1 MGSVFT
7 RLFRPD
13 PQEVWIRLSKP
24 LLDKYFQTVQLSEED
39 LVHQA
44 ALINF
49 HFQEDPTLPPEA
61 QLDFVAQF
69 KLYLLLSTRVKLADI
84 VENNFEKLG
93 GRREAWNFYRTTCET
108 FLVRPEPFPRSRL

>member
-7 RLFRPD
+7 RLLRPD

-39 LVHQA
+39 LIHQA

-84 VENNFEKLG
+84 VEKNFEKLG